1 MWLGK
6 QMVSGWNDS
15 DCVTQVPCNWAILRW
30 ACSIYIYTTTTA
42 VRERESVCVCV
53 CVCERER
60 RRRGERENKRDWGRN
75 KELLASKTAFSFGL
89 TEWKAHQHHCN
100 QHNPPNQQHYNCIM
114 LHYALQVQQVEP
126 GGGMSGRAG
135 RTAGLGS
142 LQPVRWGDDVSTAA
156 DAAKRWHHRK
166 HCRLAFLLLF
176 FNSVYLYTRVDGA
189 SICCS
194 KAGGTVDGASIY

>member
-1 MWLGK
+1 M
-6 QMVSGWNDS
+6 
-15 DCVTQVPCNWAILRW
+15 CA
-30 ACSIYIYTTTTA
+30 
-42 VRERESVCVCV
+42 

-60 RRRGERENKRDWGRN
+60 RRRGEREKTREIEAGIKSLWRQR
-75 KELLASKTAFSFGL
+75 LLSALAFK

-100 QHNPPNQQHYNCIM
+100 QHNPPNQQRYNGIT
-114 LHYALQVQQVEP
+114 LHYALQVQRVEP
-126 GGGMSGRAG
+126 GGGVSGGAG

-156 DAAKRWHHRK
+156 DAAKRRHHRK
-166 HCRLAFLLLF
+166 HCRPAFLLLF

-194 KAGGTVDGASIY
+194 KAGSTMNGASIY